1 MRTHMVVRCADSGA
15 HFYVFLATN
24 WSICVWEL
32 AAMPDRGE
40 SCFFFAGCFEDAS
53 EISVV
58 SLQRFTCFDYSMQL
72 LRSDRAPMWVFN
84 LDCGYSL
91 MHYAAKLYLHAATS
105 ETLKRVMRAV
115 GVQGT
120 RTTNLHRII
129 AILEHCQD
137 IPQETKDACVAR
149 ATALAAKR
157 KRNTKT
163 KAGGATCD
171 EAAGEGSDGSEC
183 DGCPDPIDLGLP
195 PILMRDAA
203 KEVAFVCGRAS
214 ASDAINEEEDDEGI
228 EEARE
233 LMRKRGATSKRAR
246 TVADEPPTPQGRQ
259 D

>member
-1 MRTHMVVRCADSGA
+1 
-15 HFYVFLATN
+15 
-24 WSICVWEL
+24 
-32 AAMPDRGE
+32 MPDRGE

-91 MHYAAKLYLHAATS
+91 MHYAARLYLHAATS

-115 GVQGT
+115 GVQGA
-120 RTTNLHRII
+120 RTTNLHRIT

-157 KRNTKT
+157 RRNTKA

-171 EAAGEGSDGSEC
+171 EAADEKSDGSEC
-183 DGCPDPIDLGLP
+183 DASPDPVDLGIP
-195 PILMRDAA
+195 PILLRDAA

-214 ASDAINEEEDDEGI
+214 ASDAINEEEGDEGI
-228 EEARE
+228 AEARAM
-233 LMRKRGATSKRAR
+233 LKRGATSKRAR
-246 TVADEPPTPQGRQ
+246 TVADEPPTQQ
-259 D
+259 DNQDQPRI